1 MTPVIFRTISIE
13 IKDGIYDRII
23 NGYSGE
29 EQLNQVVRKNINNG
43 SLTKDEAAK
52 LNEELIGRIK
62 KMNTK
67 NLSV

>member
-1 MTPVIFRTISIE
+1 MTPQIYRIISIE

-29 EQLNQVVRKNINNG
+29 EQLNQVVRKSINNG

-52 LNEELIGRIK
+52 LKEELIERIK

>member
-1 MTPVIFRTISIE
+1 MTPQIYRIISIE

-29 EQLNQVVRKNINNG
+29 EQLNQVVRKSIKNG

>member
-1 MTPVIFRTISIE
+1 MTSFIYRTISME

-29 EQLNQVVRKNINNG
+29 EQLNQVVRKSINNG

-52 LNEELIGRIK
+52 LKAELIERIK